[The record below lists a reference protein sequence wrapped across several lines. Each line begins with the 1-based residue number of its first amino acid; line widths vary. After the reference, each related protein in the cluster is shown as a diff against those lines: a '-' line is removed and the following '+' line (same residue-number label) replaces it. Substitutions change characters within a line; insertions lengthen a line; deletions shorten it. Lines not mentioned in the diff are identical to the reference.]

1 MPCQYR
7 VVYVSALVD
16 LLRCARGGRTERSRR
31 CERSRL
37 RGRRA
42 PPPDSGA
49 RGRSARR
56 GGTRSRREN
65 AGFVSGECW
74 AHAMSPRAACMPAR
88 VRMRVD
94 ACSTWTMLA
103 DGPVCRTLLVLRAS
117 SLGRCPYRPSTVP
130 LHCTQQSSQDRSAAL
145 RWCVGARH
153 LGYEYV
159 RRSISPSSV
168 VEGNDR
174 VD

>member
-117 SLGRCPYRPSTVP
+117 SLPVPTIHSSTA
-130 LHCTQQSSQDRSAAL
+130 LHTTKLTGSVSRSP
-145 RWCVGARH
+145 V
-153 LGYEYV
+153 V
-159 RRSISPSSV
+159 RR
-168 VEGNDR
+168 R
-174 VD
+174 